1 MGPDKPCGTA
11 SQDSGNSRS
20 IMKSIITSII
30 TSIIN
35 SINGHGAPRRER
47 ETGLRRIVTPEEYAG
62 GSQGNREA
70 R

>member
-20 IMKSIITSII
+20 IMNSIIT
-30 TSIIN
+30 

>member
-20 IMKSIITSII
+20 IMNSIITSN
-30 TSIIN
+30 IN

-62 GSQGNREA
+62 ASQGNREA